1 MRQTSCKRSPTTRR
15 RDLASGRGTQTR
27 WRSRATASV
36 LQSMPMAG
44 LSKSRCRPVLGR
56 SEHGSEAARASLHIT
71 GRERIS
77 ASGLRVRGAD
87 RRAPRV
93 PSLVSPRVWAVTDC
107 GRRGCEAGLWRWGG
121 RRPSWSSLCP
131 RGRTLHPA
139 LCTLESPVHVPLLSR
154 CPGPAAGERRAR
166 WREEWRVT
174 SACGGVVSANCS
186 PGVAPAA
193 RPPASLLSKTSRRRV
208 TARHRPA
215 SGPRSGQRRG
225 TEVSRHTVKR
235 PSRRGRVKTNSI

>member
-107 GRRGCEAGLWRWGG
+107 GRRGCGAGLWRWGG
-121 RRPSWSSLCP
+121 RRLSWSSLCP

-139 LCTLESPVHVPLLSR
+139 LCTLESPVHVPLLPVPR
-154 CPGPAAGERRAR
+154 PGRRRA
-166 WREEWRVT
+166 
-174 SACGGVVSANCS
+174 ACAVAR
-186 PGVAPAA
+186 GVASDECVWRCGVCQLLGCCA
-193 RPPASLLSKTSRRRV
+193 RRATSSQKRHAVAS
-208 TARHRPA
+208 HRT
-215 SGPRSGQRRG
+215 RSGRSFQ
-225 TEVSRHTVKR
+225 VSHRDTR
-235 PSRRGRVKTNSI
+235 ASRRGRVKTNRFR

>member
-107 GRRGCEAGLWRWGG
+107 GRRGCGAGLWRWGG

-174 SACGGVVSANCS
+174 SACGGVVSANCW
-186 PGVAPAA
+186 GVAPAA
-193 RPPASLLSKTSRRRV
+193 RPPASLLSKTSRRVRR
-208 TARHRPA
+208 ADARRAASRAAHSSQAHSRHR
-215 SGPRSGQRRG
+215 Q
-225 TEVSRHTVKR
+225 VSQSH
-235 PSRRGRVKTNSI
+235 GRAGAGV